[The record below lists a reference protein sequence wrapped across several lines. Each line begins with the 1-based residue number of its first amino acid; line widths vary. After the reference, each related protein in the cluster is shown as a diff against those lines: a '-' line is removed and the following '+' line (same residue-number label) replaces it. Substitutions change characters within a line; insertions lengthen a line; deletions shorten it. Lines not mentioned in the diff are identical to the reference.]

1 MTTDTATR
9 RRGDAQKNRE
19 SGYALLLIFAMAAA
33 AAVMLYLELPRV
45 AFEAQRT
52 REQTLIERG
61 EQYQRA
67 IQLYFRKFKTYP
79 PSIEALEGTNNIR
92 FLRRRYTDPLT
103 GKDEWRLIH
112 VGPGGVFLDS
122 LTHKPDQG
130 KKPEANLNT
139 FITEG
144 PAIGSSLPDPQQ
156 STAGPPRRASEGG
169 QPQPGTD
176 GSAAS
181 VIPGQLPG
189 ISNNPSQQGQADAQP
204 GGAQSPN
211 PPFPGMPG
219 ANLPTSAGGQLGLTG
234 TSPGDPSQPAMP
246 GGVPGALGPDPNQ
259 QGMSPSDLIGNLLKQ
274 PRPVPPAG
282 GTPMTG
288 GTAMM
293 GGGTTMMGGG
303 QVGGGIAGVA
313 SKVEKASIKIYND
326 REKYNEWEF
335 IYDYSKDRTGAGR
348 AAAAMGTP
356 QQGTTP
362 GAGGPGTGQ
371 PGAFGVQ
378 SGIGGPTGL
387 GAQPGFGAQAGTAG
401 GFGSNTSASGS
412 SGSSGGGGVG
422 SGFGGGV
429 GSGFGTQPPSTTPS
443 QPQPQQPAN
452 PGQQPTQ
459 QQPAPQPAPQPGPIP
474 APPPPPNQNA
484 TPPQ

>member
-1 MTTDTATR
+1 MMTTDTATR
-9 RRGDAQKNRE
+9 RRGDAPKNRE

-122 LTHKPDQG
+122 LTHKPDKG

-156 STAGPPRRASEGG
+156 GVAGPPRRASDGG

-176 GSAAS
+176 GSASS

-189 ISNNPSQQGQADAQP
+189 ISNNPSQPGQADGQP
-204 GGAQSPN
+204 GGTQSPN
-211 PPFPGMPG
+211 PPFPGMPA
-219 ANLPTSAGGQLGLTG
+219 ANLPTSAGGQLGITG

-246 GGVPGALGPDPNQ
+246 GGVPGTDPNQ

-274 PRPVPPAG
+274 PRPVPPTS
-282 GTPMTG
+282 GTPVTG
-288 GTAMM
+288 GTTAM
-293 GGGTTMMGGG
+293 GGGL

-313 SKVEKASIKIYND
+313 SKVEKPSIKIYND

-335 IYDYSKDRTGAGR
+335 IYDYSKDRTGAGQ
-348 AAAAMGTP
+348 AAAMMGTP

-362 GAGGPGTGQ
+362 GAGGLGVGQ
-371 PGAFGVQ
+371 PGGAFG
-378 SGIGGPTGL
+378 G
-387 GAQPGFGAQAGTAG
+387 QPGFGAQPGAAG
-401 GFGSNTSASGS
+401 GFGSNTSASSS

-429 GSGFGTQPPSTTPS
+429 GSGFGTQPSPTTPS

-474 APPPPPNQNA
+474 APPPPP
-484 TPPQ
+484 PQ